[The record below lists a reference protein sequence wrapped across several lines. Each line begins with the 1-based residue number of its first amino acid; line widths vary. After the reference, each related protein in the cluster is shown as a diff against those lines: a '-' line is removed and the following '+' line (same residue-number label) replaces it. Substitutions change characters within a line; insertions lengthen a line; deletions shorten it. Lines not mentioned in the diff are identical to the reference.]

1 MNKNNSARLYHNCI
15 NEQGH
20 SNNVR
25 ESSDIHNLRNAPN
38 MENVINN
45 KTKNNILYI
54 NGQKVDPLDTEN
66 NFNLVQ
72 QTCNNLKKTFQDEA
86 RKNDQDVTLSAQR
99 KAELQQDRTKL
110 KHKIKKWSENPKAE
124 QDEKEF
130 FKKLYD
136 NLGNEKLNSE
146 DLITELQGF
155 GKSVKRFNDKRKAIS
170 GVDGLNEL
178 VGTSSMNINLS
189 LITKEVVYKIP
200 EQWEKEVSAKDF
212 LKITRAINKK
222 FYPDFDPIYETIHN
236 DEQSPHAHIRLSGL
250 NNKTNKFDMQNSLL
264 NRVRA
269 FDKENRLPKDKKYSQ
284 LNKEETQLFGEIY
297 QEQVFYLFNKHLKTL
312 KYDFEVVK
320 RTQEE
325 KKDDFKK
332 FKDKKC
338 KIADRE
344 YNLQNHLAEKNEVA
358 KEELNNTNEK
368 VLSNNEMIEIQNNVI
383 NDKKETIEEL
393 KKEQTYWEKLT
404 VSTENAFKAA
414 FEYAKNKLMP
424 DLKWFKQE
432 QDFLNSL
439 NKEVGE
445 AVNKQSVEMQPTT
458 EQKNNIRDQNK
469 PRLRM

>member
-72 QTCNNLKKTFQDEA
+72 QTCNDLKKTFQDEA
-86 RKNDQDVTLSAQR
+86 RKNDQDVTLSAQK

-146 DLITELQGF
+146 DLITELQSF

-170 GVDGLNEL
+170 GVDELNEL
-178 VGTSSMNINLS
+178 IGTSSMNINLS

-332 FKDKKC
+332 FKDKKY

-344 YNLQNHLAEKNEVA
+344 YNLQNHLAEKNEAA

-383 NDKKETIEEL
+383 NEKKENIEEL
-393 KKEQTYWEKLT
+393 KKEETYWTKLVNKVKKT
-404 VSTENAFKAA
+404 LDTAFR
-414 FEYAKNKLMP
+414 YAKTNKKPELERY
-424 DLKWFKQE
+424 FQQE
-432 QDFLNSL
+432 EEIRSL
-439 NKEVGE
+439 NESVAKQTRDQ
-445 AVNKQSVEMQPTT
+445 AVDYQPNE
-458 EQKNNIRDQNK
+458 EQKNNVRK
-469 PRLRM
+469 GKGFKMR